1 MTKKDLI
8 IAIKKNNKISK
19 PEKTEDLVNHHRGK
33 PSELLNV
40 LKLCLYSFESQ
51 KNFHLDLKQIYQLT
65 KDILG
70 IGKITQYDIAQ
81 LLSPHEPEGIYLHG
95 GTLIGLKNFFK
106 YFKKEF
112 PKKSIIMKSDLP
124 SNEIFGEISPSV
136 LEDLF
141 CQHKNNI
148 PRLLNYVTKNR
159 LKVKSC
165 SYLLRNKTKRV
176 CESKK
181 IDNRK
186 KKKNCRKIFGN

>member
-8 IAIKKNNKISK
+8 TEIKKNDKISK
-19 PEKTEDLVNHHRGK
+19 PEKAEDLVNHYRGK
-33 PSELLNV
+33 PLKLFSV

-51 KNFHLDLKQIYQLT
+51 KNFHLDLKQIYLLT
-65 KDILG
+65 KDIPG
-70 IGKITQYDIAQ
+70 IGEITKYDIAQ
-81 LLSPHEPEGIYLHG
+81 LLSPHEPAGIYLHG

-112 PKKSIIMKSDLP
+112 PKKSVIMKSDLP
-124 SNEIFGEISPSV
+124 YTEIFGEISPSV

-165 SYLLRNKTKRV
+165 SYRLRNKTIRV
-176 CESKK
+176 CEAKK